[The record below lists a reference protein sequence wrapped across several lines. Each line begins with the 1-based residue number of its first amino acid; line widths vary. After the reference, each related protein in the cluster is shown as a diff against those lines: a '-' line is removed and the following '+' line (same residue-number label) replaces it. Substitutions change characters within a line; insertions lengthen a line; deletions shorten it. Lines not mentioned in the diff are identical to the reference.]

1 MLVKYLHG
9 TICINSCLSQGDLF
23 IHIHEMPFSLT
34 NLKGYSA
41 GGECNTYLKEKE
53 REKNRILILNYS
65 LNPFSKSCP
74 EIEMWVNGTHLF
86 RLAKF
91 FLTQGSVGDGMC
103 VHMKPNVFR
112 KALFS

>member
-1 MLVKYLHG
+1 MLVKYLYG

-53 REKNRILILNYS
+53 RAKLFVEPLFEILSRNRDMGKWNS
-65 LNPFSKSCP
+65 SAS
-74 EIEMWVNGTHLF
+74 
-86 RLAKF
+86 A
-91 FLTQGSVGDGMC
+91 S
-103 VHMKPNVFR
+103 
-112 KALFS
+112 